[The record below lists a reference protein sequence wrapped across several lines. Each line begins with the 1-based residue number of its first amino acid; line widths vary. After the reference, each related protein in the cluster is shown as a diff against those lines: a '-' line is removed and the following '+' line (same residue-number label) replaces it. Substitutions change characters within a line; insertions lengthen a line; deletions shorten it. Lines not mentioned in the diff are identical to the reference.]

1 MGGLGA
7 GSKKLGGEFL
17 GSLGGGAQ
25 PRVKKVTAAKRKRVF
40 MIFSIGAS

>member
-25 PRVKKVTAAKRKRVF
+25 PRVKKVTDAKRKIVS
-40 MIFSIGAS
+40 MIFSIGPS